1 MRSSLPNISIE
12 KQLHYSE
19 KGEQG
24 GTDIREPSTA
34 ILGISSIDRYKT
46 GLTAAQTNPSL
57 ATPNLL
63 TSPYDFQITTPAQNL
78 MTGFFT
84 RMAVNEVQ
92 FRWTIPTLTARNNKI
107 YINIAPYSNTAVTN
121 IASSGSTFTFT
132 LASTTGYLA
141 GQTIVAS
148 GFSPVDV
155 SGTLYEI
162 NGVYTIASTTGTTL
176 VCNDPNNIP
185 NFTTTAGTGNVV
197 VRALITIPS
206 GWYDLYNQ
214 EGFLTL
220 AAYTDKGVSLTAN
233 PTNDKYGNICWVMQD
248 IIRNTTGLTTIC
260 DAIVF
265 RYYFQYQGTDNRAQS
280 GVLAAGQPYNC
291 FVASNLSST
300 GTSPFYF
307 SRYTEPTRPN
317 AVSLFEM
324 MAWNNNQTLRAFQY
338 GSPNAS
344 MLSTPFVDI
353 CCDGLTYNQALKDGD
368 TGDISRTM
376 LCRLF
381 LTPDAFTGN
390 MANLGSAPIL
400 IHRAF
405 PFPKQIR
412 WSPNQPIGNLR
423 FQIYDSQ
430 GYLVST
436 YEGLSGAGT
445 NPPTHW
451 DSDMGDWSM
460 TLLVSEV

>member
-12 KQLHYSE
+12 KQLHYAE
-19 KGEQG
+19 RGLEG
-24 GTDIREPSTA
+24 GVEIRNPSTA
-34 ILGISSIDRYKT
+34 ILGISSIDRYAR
-46 GLTAAQTNPSL
+46 GLTTAQTNPQL
-57 ATPNLL
+57 ATANEL

-78 MTGFFT
+78 LSGFFT
-84 RMAVNEVQ
+84 RLAVNEVQ
-92 FRWTIPTLTARNNKI
+92 FRWTIPTLTKRNNKI
-107 YINIAPYSNTAVTN
+107 YINIAPYTNTAVTN
-121 IASSGSTFTFT
+121 VAHATSTTTFT

-148 GFSPVDV
+148 GFV
-155 SGTLYEI
+155 SVGGVAI
-162 NGVYTIASTTGTTL
+162 DGVYTIASVTGTTL
-176 VCNDPNNIP
+176 VCNDPNGLP
-185 NFTTTAGTGNVV
+185 DFVTTAYTGNVV

-214 EGFLTL
+214 EGFKTL
-220 AAYTDKGVSLTAN
+220 AGYTAKGITYTTS
-233 PTNDKYGNICWVMQD
+233 PTNDKYGNLCWVMQD

-260 DAIVF
+260 DAIVL
-265 RYYFQYQGTDNRAQS
+265 RYYFQYQGTDNREENE
-280 GVLAAGQPYNC
+280 VLSAGQPYNC

-307 SRYTEPTRPN
+307 TRYTEPTRPN
-317 AVSLFEM
+317 QVSLFEM
-324 MAWNNNQTLRAFQY
+324 MAWNNNQTLRTFQY

-353 CCDGLTYNQALKDGD
+353 VSDALTYNQSLKDGD
-368 TGDISRTM
+368 TGDLSRTM
-376 LCRLF
+376 LCRVF

-390 MANLGSAPIL
+390 SSNLGSAPIL

-412 WSPNQPIGNLR
+412 WSPNQPIGNLK
-423 FQIYDSQ
+423 FSVYDSQ
-430 GYLVST
+430 GYLLST
-436 YEGLSGAGT
+436 YEGVSGGGT

-460 TLLVSEV
+460 TLLVSET